1 MSDSKDTAL
10 NATCQPTG
18 EARVLV
24 QGLRDA
30 VPYIREHEDHV
41 FVLAFGG
48 EALDEPASFERLIRD
63 IVLIADLGVK
73 LVLVPGTRPQINRR
87 LNDEGFPERF
97 HHGLRVTE
105 TEMIAPLTEAV
116 GAVQF
121 DVISWLSA
129 RLSLASG
136 SGLAQRVLT
145 GNFVTARPMGVIDG
159 VDLGHTG
166 AVRRVDIDGVRD
178 ALGDGS
184 IVVQTNIGFSPT
196 GELFNL
202 RSEDVAES
210 MAVALGADKLVFLTD
225 PLEDLST
232 AMSLAE
238 VEGLLEKADEAAL
251 STEFRLHLESA
262 VRACSKGVDRIHL
275 VDREVDGALLVEL
288 YTRDGCGT
296 LITAEAYERIR
307 PATLDDIG
315 GILALIEPMEQ
326 AGVLVRRSREQLEL
340 ETDRFVV
347 IDRDGDIIACAAL
360 YPFPEDR
367 AAEIAALVVH
377 PAYQDGGRAA
387 RLLAFLESR
396 ARSLG
401 LKSIFLLS
409 TQTMAFFREKGFA
422 DESLENLPSQRR
434 ALYNLKRNSRIF
446 RKWL

>member
-1 MSDSKDTAL
+1 MSDPKDPSSR
-10 NATCQPTG
+10 ATCQPTG

-30 VPYIREHEDHV
+30 VPYIREHEGHV
-41 FVLAFGG
+41 FVIAFGG
-48 EALDEPASFERLIRD
+48 EALDDPAGFERLIRD

-87 LNDEGFPERF
+87 LENAGFPERF
-97 HHGLRVTE
+97 HQGLRVTDP
-105 TEMIAPLTEAV
+105 EMIQPLTEAV

-166 AVRRVDIDGVRD
+166 RVRRVDVEGVRD

-184 IVVQTNIGFSPT
+184 IVVQTNLGFSPT

-210 MAVALGADKLVFLTD
+210 MAVALGADKLIFLTD
-225 PLEDLST
+225 PLDNLPT

-238 VEGLLEKADEAAL
+238 VEGLLDDTEVSL
-251 STEFRLHLESA
+251 STEFQLHLQSA

-275 VDREVDGALLVEL
+275 VDRDVDGALLVEL

-296 LITAEAYERIR
+296 LITSEPYERIR
-307 PATLDDIG
+307 QATLDDIG

-360 YPFPEDR
+360 YPFPDDGS
-367 AAEIAALVVH
+367 AELAALVVH
-377 PAYQDGGRAA
+377 PAYQGGGRAG
-387 RLLAFLESR
+387 RLLAFMENR

-409 TQTMAFFREKGFA
+409 TQTMAFFRERGFA
-422 DESLENLPSQRR
+422 DESLENLPAARQ
-434 ALYNLKRNSRIF
+434 AFYNLKRNSRIF

>member
-1 MSDSKDTAL
+1 MTDSKDQAS
-10 NATCQPTG
+10 NVTCQPTG

-41 FVLAFGG
+41 FVVAFGG

-63 IVLIADLGVK
+63 LVLIADLGVR
-73 LVLVPGTRPQINRR
+73 LVLVPGARPQINRR
-87 LNDEGFPERF
+87 FQEAGFEERF
-97 HHGLRVTE
+97 HQGLRVTAPA
-105 TEMIAPLTEAV
+105 MIDPLTEAV

-166 AVRRVDIDGVRD
+166 AVRRVDVDGVRD

-184 IVVQTNIGFSPT
+184 IVVQSNIGYSPT

-202 RSEDVAES
+202 RAEDVAES
-210 MAVALGADKLVFLTD
+210 MAVALGADKLIFLTD
-225 PLEDLST
+225 PLDDLPT
-232 AMSLAE
+232 AMSLSE
-238 VEGLLEKADEAAL
+238 VEGLLDRQGDNL
-251 STEFRLHLESA
+251 STEFQLHLHSA

-296 LITAEAYERIR
+296 LITSEPYERIR

-360 YPFPEDR
+360 YPFPEEGT
-367 AAEIAALVVH
+367 AELAALVVH
-377 PAYQDGGRAA
+377 PAYQGGGRAA
-387 RLLAFLESR
+387 RLLGFMESR

-401 LKSIFLLS
+401 LKSLFLLS

-422 DESLENLPSQRR
+422 DESLERLPAERR
-434 ALYNLKRNSRIF
+434 AFYNLKRNSRIF

>member
-1 MSDSKDTAL
+1 M
-10 NATCQPTG
+10 
-18 EARVLV
+18 LV

-63 IVLIADLGVK
+63 IVLIADLGVR
-73 LVLVPGTRPQINRR
+73 LVLVPGARPQINRR
-87 LNDEGFPERF
+87 FQAAGFEERF
-97 HHGLRVTE
+97 HDGLRVTE
-105 TEMIAPLTEAV
+105 PEMIDPITEAV

-145 GNFVTARPMGVIDG
+145 GNFVTARPIGVIDG

-166 AVRRVDIDGVRD
+166 AVRRVDVDGVRD

-184 IVVQTNIGFSPT
+184 IVVQSNIGYSPT

-202 RSEDVAES
+202 RAEDVAES
-210 MAVALGADKLVFLTD
+210 MAVALGADKLIFLTD
-225 PLEDLST
+225 PLDDLPT

-238 VEGLLEKADEAAL
+238 VEGLLDREGDNL
-251 STEFRLHLESA
+251 STEFQLHLHSA

-296 LITAEAYERIR
+296 LITSEPYERIR

-326 AGVLVRRSREQLEL
+326 AGGQPGGGAVPDDDLVEASDFVLLHGNGVSDPDRIREMVARTRALPTYRGQPVVFNEDDHYDFEADDNNMLAAVESYAGWGFFDYRRP
-340 ETDRFVV
+340 D
-347 IDRDGDIIACAAL
+347 
-360 YPFPEDR
+360 EDFDQGYQS
-367 AAEIAALVVH
+367 V
-377 PAYQDGGRAA
+377 PANWGITSERKRGFFNLLARITGVDHRPGPDGG
-387 RLLAFLESR
+387 
-396 ARSLG
+396 
-401 LKSIFLLS
+401 
-409 TQTMAFFREKGFA
+409 T
-422 DESLENLPSQRR
+422 
-434 ALYNLKRNSRIF
+434 
-446 RKWL
+446 

>member
-10 NATCQPTG
+10 NATCQPSG

-48 EALDEPASFERLIRD
+48 EALDDPANFERLIRD

-87 LNDEGFPERF
+87 LTDAGFPERF

-105 TEMIAPLTEAV
+105 PTMIAPLTEAV

-121 DVISWLSA
+121 DVVSWLSA

-166 AVRRVDIDGVRD
+166 TVRRVDIDGVRD

-210 MAVALGADKLVFLTD
+210 MAVALGADKLIFLTD

-238 VEGLLEKADEAAL
+238 VQRLLDQTDEEAL

-262 VRACSKGVDRIHL
+262 VRACTKGVDRIHL

-296 LITAEAYERIR
+296 LITSEPYERIR

-360 YPFPEDR
+360 YPFPEDTT
-367 AAEIAALVVH
+367 AELAALVVH
-377 PAYQDGGRAA
+377 PAYQGGGRAA
-387 RLLAFLESR
+387 RLLAFMENR

-401 LKSIFLLS
+401 LKSLFLLS

-422 DESLENLPSQRR
+422 DESLENLPAERR
-434 ALYNLKRNSRIF
+434 AFYNLKRNSRIF

>member
-87 LNDEGFPERF
+87 LTDAGFPERF

-105 TEMIAPLTEAV
+105 PEMIAPLTEAV

-121 DVISWLSA
+121 DVVSWLSA

-166 AVRRVDIDGVRD
+166 TVRRVDVDGVRD

-225 PLEDLST
+225 PLEDLPT

-296 LITAEAYERIR
+296 LITSEPYERIR

-360 YPFPEDR
+360 YPFPDDGT
-367 AAEIAALVVH
+367 AELAALVVH
-377 PAYQDGGRAA
+377 PAYQGGGRAA
-387 RLLAFLESR
+387 RLLAFMESR

-401 LKSIFLLS
+401 LKSVFLLS

>member
-1 MSDSKDTAL
+1 MSDSKDQAP

-30 VPYIREHEDHV
+30 VPYIREHENHV

-87 LNDEGFPERF
+87 LTDAGFPERF
-97 HHGLRVTE
+97 HQGLRVTE
-105 TEMIAPLTEAV
+105 PEMIAPLTEAV

-166 AVRRVDIDGVRD
+166 TVRRVDVDGVRD

-210 MAVALGADKLVFLTD
+210 MAVALGADKLIFLTD
-225 PLEDLST
+225 PLEDLPT

-238 VEGLLEKADEAAL
+238 VEGLLDKADDAAL

-296 LITAEAYERIR
+296 LITSEPYERIR

-360 YPFPEDR
+360 YPFPEDGT
-367 AAEIAALVVH
+367 AELAALVVH
-377 PAYQDGGRAA
+377 PAYQGGGRAA
-387 RLLAFLESR
+387 RLLAFMESR

-401 LKSIFLLS
+401 LKSVFLLS